1 MTHEANYAHK
11 EVVTTA
17 KGSAAM
23 ISITVRRWR
32 ALIVAILATL
42 ALMAGAC
49 AGGGGP
55 EQPES
60 TGVGDVPKDTSG
72 TVRILMENVPDT
84 DVVKS
89 LVPEFNTGY
98 PNIKIDI
105 ETLTYDQMRDRLVS
119 SFQSAD
125 PTYDLIIVDNP
136 WMVDFAQSKF
146 LQPLDARVNSTTDY
160 DPDDFFPALNQ
171 ITVVDGVRYGVPFYN
186 YALGY
191 LYNTD
196 ALAQARLT
204 VPNTLDE
211 LVSTSTALKV
221 GDRAGIAMQ
230 PQRGYK
236 IFEEW
241 GNWLFAA
248 GGSIY
253 DANGKI
259 TLNTPEAKRA
269 LNAYIDTYRT
279 AAPPNSL
286 NWAFDEAFR
295 SVSSG
300 QAASMISYNWNLPA
314 LNDPQG
320 ASGPLAGKF
329 KLAPIP
335 GNKQVLGSW
344 SWAIPTNSGAS
355 DAAWA
360 FASWITSKP
369 NDVKRTAKG
378 GAVIRQSTLQD
389 PQVRNGQYG
398 ADYYATIEQ
407 ILANSSP
414 LSQGPGGEE
423 MIQAVGTE
431 LNEAVAG
438 TKSVDDALAAAQAAA
453 EKIQG

>member
-1 MTHEANYAHK
+1 MTTTIDRRRRRPFI
-11 EVVTTA
+11 VVVL
-17 KGSAAM
+17 
-23 ISITVRRWR
+23 TVM
-32 ALIVAILATL
+32 
-42 ALMAGAC
+42 ALMVGAC
-49 AGGGGP
+49 AGSGGP
-55 EQPES
+55 AQPES
-60 TGVGDVPKDTSG
+60 SGVGNVPKDTSG

-84 DVVKS
+84 DIVKS
-89 LVPEFNTGY
+89 LVPEFNKDY
-98 PNIKIDI
+98 PNVKVDI
-105 ETLTYDQMRDRLVS
+105 ETLTYDQMRDKLVS
-119 SFQSAD
+119 SFQSAS
-125 PTYDLIIVDNP
+125 PTYDLVIVDNP
-136 WMVDFAQSKF
+136 WMVDFANAKF
-146 LQPLDARVNSTTDY
+146 LQPLDARVKDTTDY
-160 DPDDFFPALNQ
+160 DPQDFFPALNE
-171 ITVVDGVRYGVPFYN
+171 IATVDGVRYGVPFYN

-196 ALAQARLT
+196 DLAQAHQQ
-204 VPNTLDE
+204 VPASLDQ
-211 LVSTSTALKV
+211 LVATSKALKS
-221 GDRAGIAMQ
+221 GNRAGIAMQ

-253 DANGKI
+253 DSDGKI
-259 TLNTPEAKRA
+259 TLNTPQAKQA

-295 SVSSG
+295 SVSGG

-314 LNDPQG
+314 LNEPG
-320 ASGPLAGKF
+320 SGPLAGKF

-335 GNKQVLGSW
+335 GDKQVLGSW

-360 FASWITSKP
+360 FASWITAKQH
-369 NDVKRTAKG
+369 DVERTEKG
-378 GAVIRQSTLQD
+378 GAAIRQSTLEN
-389 PQVRNGQYG
+389 PAVLAGTYG
-398 ADYYATIEQ
+398 ADYYNTVKE

-414 LSQGPGGEE
+414 LSQGPSGEE

>member
-1 MTHEANYAHK
+1 MRLKRNTRIEPRRK
-11 EVVTTA
+11 R
-17 KGSAAM
+17 
-23 ISITVRRWR
+23 SILG
-32 ALIVAILATL
+32 APAIAILAAL
-42 ALMAGAC
+42 ALILSGC
-49 AGGGGP
+49 AGSGGP
-55 EQPES
+55 EQAQS
-60 TGVGDVPKDTSG
+60 TGTGEVGKDVSG

-84 DVVKS
+84 DVVKEM
-89 LVPEFNTGY
+89 VPEFNKEY
-98 PNIKIDI
+98 PNVKVDI
-105 ETLTYDQMRDRLVS
+105 ETLTYDQMRDKLVS
-119 SFQSAD
+119 SFQSSS

-136 WMVDFAQSKF
+136 WMVDFAKANF
-146 LQPLDARVNSTTDY
+146 LQPLDSRIDGTPDY
-160 DPDDFFPALNQ
+160 DAADFFKPLTE
-171 ITVVDGVRYGVPFYN
+171 ITTVDGVRYGVPFYN

-196 ALAQARLT
+196 DLAEAKLP
-204 VPNTLDE
+204 VPTTLDE
-211 LVSTSTALKV
+211 LVSTSKALKV

-253 DANGKI
+253 DADGKP
-259 TLNTPEAKRA
+259 TLNTPQAKQA
-269 LNAYIDTYRT
+269 LNAYIDTYKT

-295 SVSSG
+295 SVSSD

-314 LNDPQG
+314 LNEPG
-320 ASGPLAGKF
+320 SGPSAGKF
-329 KLAPIP
+329 KLAAIP
-335 GNKQVLGSW
+335 GGKQVLGSW

-360 FASWITSKP
+360 FTSWLTSKVH
-369 NDVKRTAKG
+369 DIQRTEKG
-378 GAVIRQSTLQD
+378 GAAIRQSTLQD
-389 PQVRNGQYG
+389 PAVLNGPLG
-398 ADYYATIEQ
+398 ADYYKTVEQ
-407 ILANSSP
+407 MLGNAAP
-414 LSQGPGGEE
+414 LSQGPSGEE

>member
-1 MTHEANYAHK
+1 MVA
-11 EVVTTA
+11 VL
-17 KGSAAM
+17 AA
-23 ISITVRRWR
+23 
-32 ALIVAILATL
+32 LTL
-42 ALMAGAC
+42 FTSAC
-49 AGGGGP
+49 AGSGGP
-55 EQPES
+55 EQATP
-60 TGVGDVPKDTSG
+60 TGTGAVPKDVSG

-84 DVVKS
+84 DIVKAM
-89 LVPEFNTGY
+89 VPDFNKDY
-98 PNIKIDI
+98 PNVKVDI
-105 ETLTYDQMRDRLVS
+105 ETLTYDQMRDKLVS
-119 SFQSAD
+119 SFQSSS

-136 WMVDFAQSKF
+136 WMVDFAKAKF
-146 LQPLDARVNSTTDY
+146 LQPLDSRIASTPDY
-160 DPDDFFPALNQ
+160 DDADFFKPLTDIA
-171 ITVVDGVRYGVPFYN
+171 TVDGVKYGVPFYN

-196 ALAQARLT
+196 DLAQAKLE
-204 VPNTLDE
+204 VPKNLDE
-211 LVSTSTALKV
+211 LVSTSKALKV
-221 GDRAGIAMQ
+221 GNRAGIAMQ

-253 DANGKI
+253 GPDGKP

-269 LNAYIDTYRT
+269 LNAYIDTYKT

-314 LNDPQG
+314 LNAPG
-320 ASGPLAGKF
+320 SGPSAGKY
-329 KLAPIP
+329 KLAEIP
-335 GNKQVLGSW
+335 GGKQVLGSW

-360 FASWITSKP
+360 FASWLTSKAH
-369 NDVKRTAKG
+369 DVQRTEKG
-378 GAVIRQSTLQD
+378 GAAIRQSTLQD
-389 PQVRNGQYG
+389 PAVLNGPLG
-398 ADYYATIEQ
+398 ADYYKTVEQ
-407 ILANSSP
+407 MLGNASP
-414 LSQGPGGEE
+414 LSQGPSGEE

>member
-1 MTHEANYAHK
+1 MK
-11 EVVTTA
+11 STTLPTPRRRRPFL
-17 KGSAAM
+17 AAP
-23 ISITVRRWR
+23 V
-32 ALIVAILATL
+32 L
-42 ALMAGAC
+42 ALLAVLTLMLSAC
-49 AGGGGP
+49 AGSGGP
-55 EQPES
+55 EQTQA
-60 TGVGDVPKDTSG
+60 TGTGNVGKDVSG

-84 DVVKS
+84 DVVKAM
-89 LVPEFNTGY
+89 VPEFNKDY
-98 PNIKIDI
+98 PNVKVDV
-105 ETLTYDQMRDRLVS
+105 ETLTYDQMRDKLVS
-119 SFQSAD
+119 SFQSSS

-136 WMVDFAQSKF
+136 WMVDFAKANF
-146 LQPLDARVNSTTDY
+146 LQPLDSRIDSTPDY
-160 DPDDFFPALNQ
+160 DDADFFKPLTDIA
-171 ITVVDGVRYGVPFYN
+171 TVDGVKYGVPFYN

-191 LYNTD
+191 LYNAD
-196 ALAQARLT
+196 DLT
-204 VPNTLDE
+204 AAKLPVPTNLEE
-211 LVSTSTALKV
+211 LVSTSKALKV

-253 DANGKI
+253 GPDGKP
-259 TLNTPEAKRA
+259 TLNTPQAKQA
-269 LNAYIDTYRT
+269 LNAYVDTYKT

-295 SVSSG
+295 SVSSD

-314 LNDPQG
+314 LNEPG
-320 ASGPLAGKF
+320 SGPSAGKY

-335 GNKQVLGSW
+335 GGKQVRGSW

-360 FASWITSKP
+360 FASWLTSKAH
-369 NDVKRTAKG
+369 DVQRTEKG
-378 GAVIRQSTLQD
+378 GAAIRQSTLQD
-389 PQVRNGQYG
+389 PAVLNGPLG
-398 ADYYATIEQ
+398 ADYYKTVEQ
-407 ILANSSP
+407 MLGNASP
-414 LSQGPGGEE
+414 LSQGASGEE

>member
-1 MTHEANYAHK
+1 MTTITDRRRRPL
-11 EVVTTA
+11 VVVVLA
-17 KGSAAM
+17 V
-23 ISITVRRWR
+23 I
-32 ALIVAILATL
+32 ALLV
-42 ALMAGAC
+42 GAC

-55 EQPES
+55 AQPES
-60 TGVGDVPKDTSG
+60 TGVGNVPKDTSG

-84 DVVKS
+84 DIVKS
-89 LVPEFNTGY
+89 LVPEFNKDY
-98 PNIKIDI
+98 PNVKVDI
-105 ETLTYDQMRDRLVS
+105 ETLTYDQMRDKLVS
-119 SFQSAD
+119 SFQSSS
-125 PTYDLIIVDNP
+125 PTYDLVIVDNP
-136 WMVDFAQSKF
+136 WMVDFANAKF
-146 LQPLDARVNSTTDY
+146 LQSLDARVNDTTDY
-160 DPDDFFPALNQ
+160 DPQDFFPALNE
-171 ITVVDGVRYGVPFYN
+171 IATVGGVRYGVPFYN

-196 ALAQARLT
+196 DLAQAHQQ
-204 VPNTLDE
+204 VPGSLDQ
-211 LVSTSTALKV
+211 LVATSKALKS
-221 GDRAGIAMQ
+221 GNRAGIAMQ

-253 DANGKI
+253 DADGKI
-259 TLNTPEAKRA
+259 TLNTPQAKQA

-295 SVSSG
+295 SVSGG

-314 LNDPQG
+314 LNEPG
-320 ASGPLAGKF
+320 SGPLAGKF

-335 GNKQVLGSW
+335 GGKQVLGSW

-360 FASWITSKP
+360 FASWITAKP
-369 NDVKRTAKG
+369 HDVERTEKG
-378 GAVIRQSTLQD
+378 GAAIRQSTLEN
-389 PQVRNGQYG
+389 PAVLAGTYG
-398 ADYYATIEQ
+398 ADYYNTIKQ

-414 LSQGPGGEE
+414 LSQGPNGEE

-453 EKIQG
+453 EKIQS

>member
-1 MTHEANYAHK
+1 METK
-11 EVVTTA
+11 TPQ
-17 KGSAAM
+17 
-23 ISITVRRWR
+23 RRWR
-32 ALIVAILATL
+32 LLAAPMLALLTVLALIIS
-42 ALMAGAC
+42 AC
-49 AGGGGP
+49 AGSGGP
-55 EQPES
+55 EQS
-60 TGVGDVPKDTSG
+60 QATGTGDVGKDVTG

-84 DVVKS
+84 DVVKAM
-89 LVPEFNTGY
+89 VPEFNKDY
-98 PNIKIDI
+98 PGVKIDI
-105 ETLTYDQMRDRLVS
+105 ETLTYDQMRDKLVS
-119 SFQSAD
+119 SFQSSS

-136 WMVDFAQSKF
+136 WMVDFAKANF
-146 LQPLDARVNSTTDY
+146 LQPLDSRIKGTPDY
-160 DPDDFFPALNQ
+160 DDADFFPSLTEIA
-171 ITVVDGVRYGVPFYN
+171 TVDGVKYGVPFYN

-196 ALAQARLT
+196 DLAQAKLQ
-204 VPNTLDE
+204 VPTTLDQ
-211 LVSTSTALKV
+211 LVSTSKALKV

-253 DANGKI
+253 DQNGKP
-259 TLNTPEAKRA
+259 TLNTPQAKQA
-269 LNAYIDTYRT
+269 LQAYIDTYRT
-279 AAPPNSL
+279 AAPANSL

-295 SVSSG
+295 SVSSD

-314 LNDPQG
+314 LNEPG
-320 ASGPLAGKF
+320 SGPSAGKY

-335 GNKQVLGSW
+335 GGKQVLGSW
-344 SWAIPTNSGAS
+344 SWAIPANSGSS

-360 FASWITSKP
+360 FTSWLTSKAH
-369 NDVKRTAKG
+369 DVQRTEKG
-378 GAVIRQSTLQD
+378 GAAIRQSTLKD
-389 PQVRNGQYG
+389 PAVLNGPLG
-398 ADYYATIEQ
+398 ADYYKTVEEL
-407 ILANSSP
+407 LADAAP
-414 LSQGPGGEE
+414 LSQGPSGEE